1 MGKIIVIF
9 KVNPKDMED
18 LETTKNQLR
27 SCKHGECRDVKEAP
41 IGFGI
46 VVLKVAYTIPEK
58 VDGVLDQ
65 LTKEIEGL
73 SSVDSVEVEGM
84 TLL

>member
-1 MGKIIVIF
+1 MGKIIVIY
-9 KVNPKDMED
+9 KINPKDMED
-18 LETTKNQLR
+18 LETTKTALR
-27 SCKHGECRDVKEAP
+27 SVKSGECRDVKEAP

-58 VDGVLDQ
+58 VDGAMEA
-65 LTKEIEGL
+65 LTAELEAL
-73 SSVDSVEVEGM
+73 ASVDSVEVEGM

>member
-9 KVNPKDMED
+9 KINPKDMEN
-18 LETTKNQLR
+18 LEITKTELR
-27 SCKHGECRDVKEAP
+27 SVKSGECRDVQEAP

-58 VDGVLDQ
+58 VEGVLDA
-65 LTKEIEGL
+65 LTKEVESL
-73 SSVDSVEVEGM
+73 PSVESAEVEGM

>member
-1 MGKIIVIF
+1 MGKIIVIY

-18 LETTKNQLR
+18 LETTKNALR
-27 SCKHGECRDVKEAP
+27 TAKNGECRDVQEAP

-58 VDGVLDQ
+58 VDGVLDA
-65 LTKEIEGL
+65 LTKEIE
-73 SSVDSVEVEGM
+73 SMPSVDSVEVEGM